1 MRRCWP
7 GLEFDAAHD
16 LPCIRIKSTT
26 TSSSLNQNDFLN
38 LGATHQ
44 GFDVA
49 GTA

>member
-26 TSSSLNQNDFLN
+26 TSSSLNQNDFLKTARGEW
-38 LGATHQ
+38 LARR
-44 GFDVA
+44 DVS
-49 GTA
+49 